1 MRAVSLPRFLQSQ
14 TVARVGATG
23 LLLLI
28 ALIVLLVFGAAD
40 SGVMPIQI
48 ADPRPFRWA

>member
-1 MRAVSLPRFLQSQ
+1 MRAVSLPHFPRSLPYL
-14 TVARVGATG
+14 RVGATA

-28 ALIVLLVFGAAD
+28 ALIVLLVFGATD
-40 SGVMPIQI
+40 SGALPLQI